1 MYFVLKM
8 IWVFADKY
16 ITEGDSNRIREVLTM
31 TKVDRILEEEK
42 RQAIDKA
49 VADTTESITTQ
60 IARKLLKKG
69 NSVEDVADTT
79 ELPVSQVLQ
88 LSQSL

>member
-1 MYFVLKM
+1 
-8 IWVFADKY
+8 
-16 ITEGDSNRIREVLTM
+16 M
-31 TKVDRILEEEK
+31 TKLDRLYAEEK

-49 VADTTESITTQ
+49 VADTTDQ